1 METSAVKSLTA
12 IIFTARSNLRKRF
25 YCVQKRHLRQ
35 FDTNFVAT
43 RSRSTLFAKMVNP
56 EEIARIGK
64 EKHPNS
70 ANVTIQYGTAGF
82 RTK

>member
-1 METSAVKSLTA
+1 MGLRVVNNLTA
-12 IIFTARSNLRKRF
+12 IIFTASLSIRARF
-25 YCVQKRHLRQ
+25 YFIPRRNFQ
-35 FDTNFVAT
+35 FFVAT
-43 RSRSTLFAKMVNP
+43 PESRFKFFKMVNP